1 MIAQGHTA
9 STAFPPRRISL
20 SSSRDTWNEWTTAK
34 VVRGTVRLVLGRG
47 VLLSVSKNIS
57 YKRSEGESAR
67 ILRAPAH
74 LLTRLTLIVVISEKI
89 EYSLVLV

>member
-34 VVRGTVRLVLGRG
+34 VVRGTVRLVLGRA

-67 ILRAPAH
+67 ILSAPAH
-74 LLTRLTLIVVISEKI
+74 RLTRLRPIVVISEKI
-89 EYSLVLV
+89 EYSLILV